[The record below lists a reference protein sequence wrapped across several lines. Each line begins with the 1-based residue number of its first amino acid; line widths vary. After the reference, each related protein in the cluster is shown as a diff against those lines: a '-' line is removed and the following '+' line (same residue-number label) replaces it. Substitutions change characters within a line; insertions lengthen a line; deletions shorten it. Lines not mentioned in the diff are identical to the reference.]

1 MSYKLAINFNW
12 TGGLDREDAFKR
24 VKAADEAGVHSVW
37 VAEAWGYDAV
47 PLLTQIVERTSNI
60 QVGTG
65 ILNIFSR
72 TPGLMAQTFGT
83 LDGLSNGRMIMG
95 LGTSGANVIEHFHGI
110 PFRYPL
116 TRMKEYV
123 EIINTLIANEKLNY
137 NGKLFKLNRG
147 FTLRFELVRN
157 HIPIYIASLT
167 PKSVEQTAHIAD
179 GWLPIWTPLQ
189 NVAEEVKRFR
199 QAAADAGRD
208 PAVLTVRAPGSIVVT
223 SSDRVEKARQG
234 VAGGFA
240 FYVARMGTFY
250 YEHVSRLGYADDAA
264 AIKKAFDSPGGSA
277 AGAAMVSPE
286 FQQSVGF
293 VTDSIDAARD
303 RLAQQAEAGIDLH
316 SIDIQADTPAEQ
328 QKIYEQ
334 LVG

>member
-1 MSYKLAINFNW
+1 MAYKLAINFNW
-12 TGGLDREDAFKR
+12 TGGLDREDAFTR
-24 VKAADEAGVHSVW
+24 IKAADEAGVHSVW

-47 PLLTQIVERTSNI
+47 PLLTQIVERTSTI

-83 LDGLSNGRMIMG
+83 LDALSGGRMLIG
-95 LGTSGANVIEHFHGI
+95 LGTSGAAVIEGFHGL
-110 PFRYPL
+110 PFKLPL

-123 EIINTLIANEKLNY
+123 EIINLLLAGQPLVYE
-137 NGKLFKLNRG
+137 GKVFKVARG
-147 FTLRFELVRN
+147 LPLRMELPRP

-167 PKSVEQTAHIAD
+167 PASVQQTGQIAD
-179 GWLPIWTPLQ
+179 GWLPIWTPLH
-189 NVAEEVKRFR
+189 NVADEVTRFR
-199 QAAADAGRD
+199 KAAADAGRD
-208 PAVLTVRAPGSIVVT
+208 PAALTVRSPGSILVT
-223 SSDRVEKARQG
+223 SKDRVEKARQG

-250 YEHVSRLGYADDAA
+250 YEHVSRLGYADEAA
-264 AIKKAFDSPGGSA
+264 AIKKAFDGPGGSA
-277 AGAAMVSPE
+277 AGTAAVSPE
-286 FQQSVGF
+286 FQQAVGF
-293 VTDSIDAARD
+293 VTDSTDAARD
-303 RLAQQAEAGIDLH
+303 RLAQQSEAGIDLH
-316 SIDIQADTPAEQ
+316 SIDIQADSASEQ